1 MTFMR
6 LRTVLLA
13 LILTCPVLASA
24 QGTPSARRELVVLV
38 HGMGRTMY
46 SMRSLELALEREGYD
61 VFNWGYSSYCCSIA
75 QLGAELS
82 TALAVQLDSAPRRV
96 HFVGHSLGNIII
108 RWVLTR
114 DHPPASIGN
123 VVMLG
128 PPNQGSHSAD
138 RYSRL
143 FGWVLKP
150 MPELRT
156 DSLSTVRQLPALANV
171 RIGII
176 AGEYD
181 GKVSIAETQLA
192 EAAQHRVV
200 PAGHTFLAERL
211 DVQELVVRFLRTGSF
226 GP

>member
-1 MTFMR
+1 MR
-6 LRTVLLA
+6 PLVLLLA
-13 LILTCPVLASA
+13 LALTAEGVSA
-24 QGTPSARRELVVLV
+24 QQPPPAARELVVLV
-38 HGMGRTMY
+38 HGMGRTSY
-46 SMRSLELALEREGYD
+46 SMRSLEDALEQQGYE
-61 VFNWGYSSYCCSIA
+61 VFNWGYSSYCCTIA
-75 QLGAELS
+75 ELGAELG
-82 TALAVQLDSAPRRV
+82 TALAARADSTPQRI

-108 RWVLTR
+108 RWVLAR
-114 DHPPASIGN
+114 DHTPWTAGN

-156 DSLSTVRQLPALANV
+156 DSLSTVRTLPALTNV

-176 AGEYD
+176 AGEFD
-181 GKVSIAETQLA
+181 GKVTIAETQLA
-192 EAAQHRVV
+192 EASQHRVV

-211 DVQELVVRFLRTGSF
+211 DVQQLVLRFVKTGAF
-226 GP
+226 E

>member
-1 MTFMR
+1 MR
-6 LRTVLLA
+6 PLVLLLA
-13 LILTCPVLASA
+13 LVLTTAGAAA
-24 QGTPSARRELVVLV
+24 QQPPSATPHELVVLV
-38 HGMGRTMY
+38 HGMGRTSY
-46 SMRSLELALEREGYD
+46 SMRSLEDALEQQGYE

-75 QLGAELS
+75 ELGTQLSA
-82 TALAVQLDSAPRRV
+82 ALAARVDSTPPRI
-96 HFVGHSLGNIII
+96 HFVGHSLGNIIV
-108 RWVLTR
+108 RWVLAR
-114 DHPPASIGN
+114 DHAPWTAGN

-156 DSLSTVRQLPALANV
+156 DSLSTVRTLPALTNV
-171 RIGII
+171 HIGII
-176 AGEYD
+176 AGEFD
-181 GKVSIAETQLA
+181 GKVTIAETQLA

-211 DVQELVVRFLRTGSF
+211 DVQHLVLRFVKTGAF
-226 GP
+226 E